1 MIEFLSTLGFG
12 FLGITAETLGTI
24 LIAMTVMNV
33 HSHIIHERHIDTDV
47 IKAMRKERRYAI
59 SGLLLII
66 LGYILIVIDGG
77 FLF

>member
-1 MIEFLSTLGFG
+1 MIEFLSTLSFG
-12 FLGITAETLGTI
+12 FLGITAETLGTV

-33 HSHIIHERHIDTDV
+33 HSHIIHERHIDMDV

-59 SGLLLII
+59 SGLLLIV
-66 LGYILIVIDGG
+66 LGYILIVIDGD